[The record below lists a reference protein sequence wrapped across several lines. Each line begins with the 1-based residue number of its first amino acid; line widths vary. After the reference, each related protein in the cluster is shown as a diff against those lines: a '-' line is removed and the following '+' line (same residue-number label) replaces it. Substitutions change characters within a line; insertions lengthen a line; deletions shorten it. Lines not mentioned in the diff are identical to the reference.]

1 MAMTILM
8 PALGQTMEEGTI
20 VQWFKSE
27 GDHVKTGE
35 LLLEVMTDKTN
46 LEVEATE
53 TGVLR
58 KIIAQVDDV
67 IPVGDPICIIGTAD
81 ESIEPEVTSPAPEQ
95 AAPQVKS
102 DDHVENIVIDQ
113 PDVGR
118 LFASPAAR
126 RVAKEHGL
134 DITKLS
140 SRGTGPNGRII
151 QRDVED
157 FLKSAPKVTPLAS
170 KMAAE
175 MGIDIHAVPGSGIGG
190 KVTSADIH
198 QAASPVL
205 TPSGSISLGAR
216 IPYTGRRK
224 AVGDNVMKSAQ
235 SIPHVTLVIEV
246 DMTECVALRNRI
258 LQDTEVH
265 GGVRISYTDIIIKA
279 VGRAIQDKPIVNSS
293 LTDTEIIIHE
303 QINVGVATAVEGA
316 LVVPVIKNVTS
327 TSLPDISTQLKA
339 IVARARAGKSTP
351 DDFNGGTFTIS
362 NLGAYGIDQF
372 DPIITP
378 GQSAILG
385 VCRIAEKQV
394 ICGGEI
400 KQRAMMNLCLS
411 FDHRIMDGVPAA
423 EFLAR
428 LKEILEN
435 PCLLLT

>member
-27 GDHVKTGE
+27 GDHVKAGE

-46 LEVEATE
+46 LEVESTE
-53 TGVLR
+53 TGILR
-58 KIIAQVDDV
+58 KIIAHADDV
-67 IPVGDPICIIGTAD
+67 VPVGDPICIIGTTD
-81 ESIEPEVTSPAPEQ
+81 ESIEPEATPAPEQ

-113 PDVGR
+113 PDVSR

-157 FLKSAPKVTPLAS
+157 YLKSAPKVTPLAS
-170 KMAAE
+170 KMAAD
-175 MGIDIHAVPGSGIGG
+175 MGIDIQAVAGSGIGG
-190 KVTSADIH
+190 KVTSADIQ
-198 QAASPVL
+198 QAASPAQSAL
-205 TPSGSISLGAR
+205 GSIQLGSR

-258 LQDTEVH
+258 LQDIEAYS
-265 GGVRISYTDIIIKA
+265 GVRISYTDIIIKA
-279 VGRAIQDKPIVNSS
+279 VGRAILDRPIVNSS

-303 QINVGVATAVEGA
+303 QINIGVATAVEGA

-351 DDFNGGTFTIS
+351 DDFTGGTFAIS

-378 GQSAILG
+378 GQAAILG

-394 ICGGEI
+394 ICGSEI
-400 KQRAMMNLCLS
+400 KQRAMVNLCLS
-411 FDHRIMDGVPAA
+411 FDHRIMDGIPAA

>member
-20 VQWFKSE
+20 VQWFKNE
-27 GDHVKTGE
+27 GDHVKAGE

-53 TGVLR
+53 TGILR
-58 KIIAQVDDV
+58 KITAQADDV

-81 ESIEPEVTSPAPEQ
+81 ESIEPEITTPAPEQ
-95 AAPQVKS
+95 AAPDTSDVQVS
-102 DDHVENIVIDQ
+102 NIVIDQ
-113 PDVGR
+113 PDADR

-134 DITKLS
+134 DIMKLS

-157 FLKSAPKVTPLAS
+157 YLKSAPKVTPLAS

-175 MGIDIHAVPGSGIGG
+175 MGIDIHAVSGRGIGG

-198 QAASPVL
+198 QAVSPAQ
-205 TPSGSISLGAR
+205 TAPGSVRLGSS

-235 SIPHVTLVIEV
+235 CIPHVTLVIEV

-258 LQDTEVH
+258 LKDIEAH
-265 GGVRISYTDIIIKA
+265 GGVRISYTDIIVKA
-279 VGRAIQDKPIVNSS
+279 VGRAIQDRPIVNSS

-303 QINVGVATAVEGA
+303 QIKIGVATAVEGA
-316 LVVPVIKNVTS
+316 LVVPVIKSVTS

-351 DDFNGGTFTIS
+351 DDFTGGTFTIS

-378 GQSAILG
+378 GQAAILG

-423 EFLAR
+423 EFFAR